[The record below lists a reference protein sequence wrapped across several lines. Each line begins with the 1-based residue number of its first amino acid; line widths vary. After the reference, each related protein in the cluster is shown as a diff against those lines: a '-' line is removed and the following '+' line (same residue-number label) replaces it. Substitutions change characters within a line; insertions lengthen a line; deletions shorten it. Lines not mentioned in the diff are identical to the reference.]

1 MNTLLNEILKTVH
14 SCPQPSLGID
24 LDGTIDES
32 PVFFS
37 ILSHVWPGKVYV
49 ITFRNDADGI
59 IEALK
64 KFNIKVTDVVMVAT
78 FEQKAKEIDR
88 LGISVFFDDMDECLK
103 NVAPNCTVM
112 KIRNEGNFDYNDK
125 LWVYG
130 DKTGKLI

>member
-1 MNTLLNEILKTVH
+1 MNTLHEILKTVH

-49 ITFRNDADGI
+49 ITFRNDVDGI

-64 KFNIKVTDVVMVAT
+64 KFNIKVTDIVMVAT

-112 KIRNEGNFDYNDK
+112 KIRNEGNFDYDDK
-125 LWVYG
+125 LWVYS

>member
-1 MNTLLNEILKTVH
+1 MNTTLNEILKTVH
-14 SCPQPSLGID
+14 ECPQPSLGID
-24 LDGTIDES
+24 LDGTIDEA
-32 PVFFS
+32 PLFFS

-49 ITFRNDADGI
+49 ITYRNDMYGI

-64 KFNIKVTDVVMVAT
+64 NFNIKVTDVIMVNS
-78 FEQKAKEIDR
+78 FEQKAREVAR

-103 NVAPNCTVM
+103 DVAPNCTVM

-125 LWVYG
+125 LWLFS